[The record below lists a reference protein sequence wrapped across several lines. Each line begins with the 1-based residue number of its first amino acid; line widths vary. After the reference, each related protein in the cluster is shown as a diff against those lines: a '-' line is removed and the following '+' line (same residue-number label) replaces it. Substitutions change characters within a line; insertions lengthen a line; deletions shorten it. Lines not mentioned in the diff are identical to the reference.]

1 MKNVHFLTH
10 QEIFDRAVTHLFGQ
24 GSAALLPC
32 GGGAYRGGYSGGGL
46 HNYGG
51 CPVGS
56 FIRPRDYMSAMEGI
70 PVRYIARDVGEV
82 PAYMDVGVIALRKA
96 LLRAHVNVYDPNTV
110 NLLSCLQNV
119 HDVFGVWEWRER
131 LLSIAAQFR
140 LSPQRLLDA
149 A

>member
-1 MKNVHFLTH
+1 MW
-10 QEIFDRAVTHLFGQ
+10 
-24 GSAALLPC
+24 GSP
-32 GGGAYRGGYSGGGL
+32 RSE
-46 HNYGG
+46 
-51 CPVGS
+51 
-56 FIRPRDYMSAMEGI
+56 RP
-70 PVRYIARDVGEV
+70 
-82 PAYMDVGVIALRKA
+82 